1 MLDLRKILV
10 LLVLPFSCFSCS
22 TPNIDEYSD
31 IPEIKYFNNVVEKYD
46 LNKMQEDSWY
56 KYDYI
61 FYKKDAKVAS
71 FTNYAFQIFY
81 LDKDV
86 RHYGS
91 VVGVSYGEYI
101 EEGFFEFEDK
111 EYNQFKEQ
119 CWILGDKTYIKLSF
133 SNDGINYENETYYT
147 TIGMIGSM
155 NGLLNNYNPLLLF
168 HERSYAAEQITDVLK
183 YGAKFN
189 ISEKDDDLHME
200 IESPMKKIIIDYTDV
215 SSFLEKS
222 LINGT
227 LTITY
232 KDNDLPYDS
241 FNYSIESKNEEEVP
255 AINFP
260 LFDEKTS
267 SAATKLNGRYDKLNY
282 IWYPNDLVSFSY
294 TSLFGKP
301 Q

>member
-1 MLDLRKILV
+1 MLDLRKILIP
-10 LLVLPFSCFSCS
+10 LALSFSFISCS
-22 TPNIDEYSD
+22 TSNADDYSN
-31 IPEIKYFNNVVEKYD
+31 IPEVKNFNNIVEKYD
-46 LNKMQEDSWY
+46 LNKIQKDSWY
-56 KYDYI
+56 KYDYT

-101 EEGFFEFEDK
+101 EEGIFAFEGK
-111 EYNQFKEQ
+111 EYSHFKEQ
-119 CWILGDKTYIKLSF
+119 CWILGEKTYIKLSF
-133 SNDGINYENETYYT
+133 SKDGINYEKETCYLT
-147 TIGMIGSM
+147 KGMIDSM
-155 NGLLNNYNPLLLF
+155 NALLNNHNPLLLF
-168 HERSYAAEQITDVLK
+168 HERSHTGHQINDIIK
-183 YGAKFN
+183 SGAKFN
-189 ISEKDDDLHME
+189 ISEKDDDLHIE
-200 IESPMKKIIIDYTDV
+200 IESPMKKISIDYTDV

-241 FNYSIESKNEEEVP
+241 FNYSIESKSEEEVP

-260 LFDEKTS
+260 LFDEKTINGS
-267 SAATKLNGRYDKLNY
+267 TKLNGRYDKLNY

-301 Q
+301 